1 MKKIPI
7 QYLNT
12 FILYNHNML
21 KQCRKRLLRIKKSGT
36 IGEKDIA
43 NKFLD
48 MKDSR
53 ISKISQLAN
62 LFNVSNS
69 SITRFAKALGYT
81 SFKHF
86 QFEFNSTQEEET
98 WSSNKVISSFDFTL
112 RHYEKAKEIAEK
124 VVSKEIYII
133 PSKRS
138 YSLGIMAQSRLLEIG
153 VKCCVFEGDESEIS
167 KFIEQSRNGVL
178 MLISLSGYSK
188 LFSKSMQEIN
198 KNDLSQQVIIAT
210 AAKWMDIFNK
220 YEFISLGN
228 IKNSEDA
235 ILDSWEDYNNLML
248 ELAAILMSICKE
260 LNQLKKKVN
269 SN

>member
-1 MKKIPI
+1 M
-7 QYLNT
+7 
-12 FILYNHNML
+12 
-21 KQCRKRLLRIKKSGT
+21 
-36 IGEKDIA
+36 GEKDIA
-43 NKFLD
+43 NKFLS

-98 WSSNKVISSFDFTL
+98 WSSNKVISSFDFTI

-124 VVSKEIYII
+124 IGSKEIYII

-138 YSLGIMAQSRLLEIG
+138 YSLGIMMKSRLLEIG
-153 VKCCVFEGDESEIS
+153 IKCHVFEGNDSDVKDFIS
-167 KFIEQSRNGVL
+167 KSKDGVI

-198 KNDLSQQVIIAT
+198 KIETEQHVIIAT
-210 AAKWMDIFNK
+210 AAKWMDIFKK
-220 YEFISLGN
+220 YEFISLSN
-228 IKNSEDA
+228 IKNSEDVT
-235 ILDSWEDYNNLML
+235 LYSWDDYNNLML
-248 ELAAILMSICKE
+248 ELAAVLMSICRE
-260 LNQLKKKVN
+260 LKLIKD
-269 SN
+269 